1 MFLLEFGWFNR
12 LMVVRF
18 FNNKFLGLLFVEIMG
33 FIGLSVM
40 EFDYNIFISEIFVI
54 MDFL

>member
-1 MFLLEFGWFNR
+1 MLEFGWFNR